1 MLIHDPPKLATQAR
15 PSWRTALG
23 ILVCVRVLIAC
34 VMIISD
40 CDEVYNYWEPV
51 HLLSAST
58 TPKAFET
65 WEYAPQYAI
74 RSWAYITLHAIVPGS
89 LAHLPSYVSFYALR
103 VVLAIA
109 SSFADAFL
117 YERVAQF
124 VHVRIARYMLVFLVA
139 CAGMH
144 SASVALLP
152 SSMVMYTTSVG
163 MAYAMQPASMAA
175 SRRTYRATAAFAFG
189 ALCSGW
195 PYALVLAV
203 PFVLEEL
210 CGAPLGRRLARGCS
224 AALLSALCVG
234 VPTVLIDSLA
244 YGRPTLV
251 ALQTILYN
259 VASRARGIG
268 PELYG
273 VEPTSYY
280 FVALALGFSVA
291 APMALVSLPMLA
303 LAARYLPSRVA
314 GSAVQLG
321 LRLAPL
327 YLWLAVLFVQPHK
340 EERFLYAAYPLVCFA
355 AAVTLYLVRAFLES
369 AYLRFTRSPYR
380 ASRTMLFSA
389 VTLVPLLA
397 AAVLGVL
404 RTSALILY
412 YRAPIDIMHAL
423 PNEAGTLCYAGEWHR
438 FPSHFFVP
446 PQVRVE
452 FVESAFRGILPHHF
466 RRGNA
471 SDPLWPW
478 AAYTRTSPTHV
489 NDRNAH
495 EPDRYVALSQCS
507 WLVDTH
513 AADDTWEPLMCR
525 PFVDNEASRLAAQTW
540 PLPAK
545 IRATVARALYVPGW
559 DDSLVW
565 RSYCL
570 LRRRA

>member
-1 MLIHDPPKLATQAR
+1 MLVHDPPKLSTHAR
-15 PSWRTALG
+15 PNWRTALG
-23 ILVCVRVLIAC
+23 MLVCVRVLVAC
-34 VMIISD
+34 FMIISD

-51 HLLSAST
+51 HLLSAPKP
-58 TPKAFET
+58 PKAFET

-74 RSWAYITLHAIVPGS
+74 RSWAYIALHSLVPAS
-89 LAHLPSYVSFYALR
+89 LAHMPSQLSFYALR

-117 YERVAQF
+117 YERVAQH
-124 VHVRIARYMLVFLVA
+124 VHVRIARYMLVFLIV

-210 CGAPLGRRLARGCS
+210 GGAPWGRRLARGVGATLVS
-224 AALLSALCVG
+224 AFCMG
-234 VPTVLIDSLA
+234 VPIVVIDSLA

-251 ALQTILYN
+251 ALRTVLYN

-273 VEPTSYY
+273 VEPASYY

-291 APMALVSLPMLA
+291 APMALISLPMLV
-303 LAARYLPSRVA
+303 LGARYLPSRLA
-314 GSAVQLG
+314 GSAVLLG

-327 YLWLAVLFVQPHK
+327 YLWLGVLLVQPHK

-355 AAVTLYLVRAFLES
+355 AAVTLYFVRAFLES

-380 ASRTMLFSA
+380 ASRTMVFSA
-389 VTLVPLLA
+389 MTLVPLVA
-397 AAVLGVL
+397 AAVFGAL
-404 RTSALILY
+404 RTSALVVH

-466 RRGNA
+466 SPGNA

-478 AAYTRTSPTHV
+478 AAYTRTPPMRV
-489 NDRNAH
+489 NDRNEH

-513 AADDTWEPLMCR
+513 ADDSWEPLMCR
-525 PFVDNEASRLAAQTW
+525 PFVDNEASRLAAQAM
-540 PLPAK
+540 PLPGK

-559 DDSLVW
+559 DTSLVW
-565 RSYCL
+565 SSYCL
-570 LRRRA
+570 LRRRT